1 MNSTKEKQNSGASL
15 ELVEGRIWKG
25 IFRMSC
31 PMLLIMIFNFA
42 VGFTDIYVAGL
53 LGPEVQAAVGFI
65 EQLYFLL
72 IVLGNAVSIGS
83 VAIISRAIGSENMEE
98 AKTASRQALGFG
110 LIIAVILTCA
120 GLLLPRLIVS
130 AAGLPAEIFEMAI
143 VFFRIFSISL
153 GFNYFLIISSAI
165 LRALGTPEK
174 PLVSM
179 AIMAGLNVLLDF
191 ALVFGWYPF
200 PPMGY
205 TGIAV
210 ATAISIIGATA
221 INIFFL
227 LRLNWT
233 SFYRSLLKLSRD
245 YVWRIISVSWP
256 MAMVLI
262 AWNAGNVVLYNILAH
277 LKEAHIASMA
287 AYANGVRIEA
297 IIFMP
302 AFAMNMAASV
312 LVGQNLGAGKGKR
325 ASRIGWQISLTSAA
339 ALGIA
344 ATILYLFAP
353 EVSAILAK
361 DAAVLDETITYL
373 RYNLLVA
380 PLTALT
386 LTLSGGLQGA
396 GDTLGVMIVILIG
409 MWLTRLP
416 LAYLLGVHWDWGA
429 SGVWAAMILS
439 MILLSILMALRFHL
453 GKWKR
458 LKV

>member
-25 IFRMSC
+25 IFRMSW

-233 SFYRSLLKLSRD
+233 SFFRSLLKLSRD

-302 AFAMNMAASV
+302 A
-312 LVGQNLGAGKGKR
+312 
-325 ASRIGWQISLTSAA
+325 
-339 ALGIA
+339 
-344 ATILYLFAP
+344 
-353 EVSAILAK
+353 
-361 DAAVLDETITYL
+361 
-373 RYNLLVA
+373 
-380 PLTALT
+380 
-386 LTLSGGLQGA
+386 LQ
-396 GDTLGVMIVILIG
+396 
-409 MWLTRLP
+409 
-416 LAYLLGVHWDWGA
+416 
-429 SGVWAAMILS
+429 
-439 MILLSILMALRFHL
+439 
-453 GKWKR
+453 
-458 LKV
+458 